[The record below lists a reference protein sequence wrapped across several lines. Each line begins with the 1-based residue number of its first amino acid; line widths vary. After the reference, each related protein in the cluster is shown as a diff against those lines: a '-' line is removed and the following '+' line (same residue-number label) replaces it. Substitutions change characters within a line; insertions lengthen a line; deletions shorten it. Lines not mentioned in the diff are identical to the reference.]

1 MMLTYKVFLFF
12 HEITL
17 CLEILP
23 KWMEEEILMKVSFW
37 GQFQQE
43 LDFFLIRPLNL
54 GQVQLLTWYSVAF
67 QSIYSKTNDESF

>member
-1 MMLTYKVFLFF
+1 
-12 HEITL
+12 
-17 CLEILP
+17 
-23 KWMEEEILMKVSFW
+23 MEEEILMKVSFW

-43 LDFFLIRPLNL
+43 LDFFLIRPLKL